1 MQMRMIVCAAAVV
14 VLAGPVAWA
23 TDGAAVYKDKC
34 APCHG
39 ETGKSDT
46 GPGKA
51 LKLPPLCGDAKVAA
65 MSEADLAA
73 RVKNVAKHP
82 PTTKGLPEADLN
94 AVAAYVKEL
103 ASGK

>member
-1 MQMRMIVCAAAVV
+1 MIVCVAAVV

-23 TDGAAVYKDKC
+23 TDGAAVYKEQC

-46 GPGKA
+46 GAGKA
-51 LKLPPLCGDAKVAA
+51 LKLPPLSGDAKVAA

-73 RVKNVAKHP
+73 RIKNAAKHP
-82 PTTKGLPEADLN
+82 PATKGLPDADLN
-94 AVAAYVKEL
+94 AVATFVKEL
-103 ASGK
+103 ASGGK